1 MAAKIKTGDIVV
13 VMRGKDK
20 GKQGKVLK
28 VIKKYKRNKKGEVIE
43 TKVRVVVEG
52 VNLRKKHVKATQFS
66 EGGIVEF
73 EAPIDVSNVM
83 LVDPKTRKPTRVGFE
98 TVEEN
103 GYLVKYRVAKKSGTR
118 LDVVSKKPLKQEA

>member
-1 MAAKIKTGDIVV
+1 MAAKIKTGDTVV
-13 VMRGKDK
+13 VVRGRDK
-20 GKQGKVLK
+20 GKRGKVLK
-28 VIKKYKRNKKGEVIE
+28 VVKKEIRNKKGEVIQ

-52 VNLRKKHVKATQFS
+52 VNLRKKHVRATQVS

-83 LVDPKTRKPTRVGFE
+83 LVDPRTGEPTRVGFE
-98 TVEEN
+98 TVEED

-118 LDVVSKKPLKQEA
+118 IDVVSKKPLKK